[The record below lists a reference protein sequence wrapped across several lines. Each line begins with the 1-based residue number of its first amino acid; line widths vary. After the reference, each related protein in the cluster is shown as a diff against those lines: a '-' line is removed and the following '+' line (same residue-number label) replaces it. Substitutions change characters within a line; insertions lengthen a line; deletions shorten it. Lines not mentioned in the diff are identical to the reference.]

1 LTREGA
7 TAGDEVTVRD
17 LSRFAATFTDLTD
30 GETMRRA
37 WE

>member
-1 LTREGA
+1 VRGA
-7 TAGDEVTVRD
+7 TAGDDVTVRD
-17 LSRFAATFTDLTD
+17 LSRFAATFADLTD